1 MCKHQRAYKAFP
13 RYITDD
19 SHMPSEHL
27 YYKELNAHDGAY
39 YRRWASSYGE
49 PMSILI
55 DRILRSVKHEE
66 QAYNSCKG
74 ILHMCNEVP
83 HHLVTEAAQ
92 SCIDASACRYTYFKK
107 ALNRMLNQRSVSS
120 EASGKLP
127 EHENIRGRECYG

>member
-1 MCKHQRAYKAFP
+1 MKSRL
-13 RYITDD
+13 IT
-19 SHMPSEHL
+19 
-27 YYKELNAHDGAY
+27 A
-39 YRRWASSYGE
+39 
-49 PMSILI
+49 
-55 DRILRSVKHEE
+55 VKGSFTC
-66 QAYNSCKG
+66 A
-74 ILHMCNEVP
+74 MRVP